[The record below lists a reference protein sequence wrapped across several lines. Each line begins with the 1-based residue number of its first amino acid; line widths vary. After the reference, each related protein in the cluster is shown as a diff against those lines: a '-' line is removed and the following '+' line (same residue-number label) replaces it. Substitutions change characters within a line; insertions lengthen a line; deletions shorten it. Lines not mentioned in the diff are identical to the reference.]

1 MTSALQDDF
10 KNEMF
15 TVKDQQEI
23 DPPPPPPAFRMSVCI
38 ITNHEEFYLVN
49 FIFRTF

>member
-23 DPPPPPPAFRMSVCI
+23 DRPPPPPSHVSVLL
-38 ITNHEEFYLVN
+38 FDLAV
-49 FIFRTF
+49 FVFL

>member
-23 DPPPPPPAFRMSVCI
+23 DLSSPPSHVCV
-38 ITNHEEFYLVN
+38 HHH
-49 FIFRTF
+49 

>member
-23 DPPPPPPAFRMSVCI
+23 DPPPLHMSVCI
-38 ITNHEEFYLVN
+38 ITNHVEFYLVD
-49 FIFRTF
+49 FIIRTF

>member
-23 DPPPPPPAFRMSVCI
+23 DSPPPLHMSVSY
-38 ITNHEEFYLVN
+38 YL
-49 FIFRTF
+49 I

>member
-23 DPPPPPPAFRMSVCI
+23 DSPPPPLHMSVSY
-38 ITNHEEFYLVN
+38 YL
-49 FIFRTF
+49 I

>member
-23 DPPPPPPAFRMSVCI
+23 DSPLHMSVCI
-38 ITNHEEFYLVN
+38 ITNHVEFYLVD
-49 FIFRTF
+49 FIIRTF

>member
-23 DPPPPPPAFRMSVCI
+23 DPPPLHMSVSY
-38 ITNHEEFYLVN
+38 YL
-49 FIFRTF
+49 I

>member
-23 DPPPPPPAFRMSVCI
+23 DPPLHMSVSY
-38 ITNHEEFYLVN
+38 YL
-49 FIFRTF
+49 I

>member
-15 TVKDQQEI
+15 TIKDQQEI
-23 DPPPPPPAFRMSVCI
+23 DFPPPPSHVSVLL
-38 ITNHEEFYLVN
+38 FDLAV
-49 FIFRTF
+49 FVFL